1 MLDFLNAIVGGILL
15 GGIYS
20 LVALGIVII
29 YKSSKILS
37 FTQGGFL
44 VMGAIT
50 GWAMLG
56 PFGLHPF
63 IGITL
68 ALAICTFFGYI
79 VNRLALRPIIGEPL
93 MTSILITI
101 ALSWLF
107 DSLSIIA
114 IGGKQ
119 RAFPIQI
126 SNSQLNIAGINLSVT
141 MLLCFLIAFALFIFF
156 ILFYRYHR
164 VGLAM
169 RGTAEDHEVMQNLGI
184 RVKNMLDYSW
194 MIAALC
200 GGVSGI
206 LLASIISVNI
216 NLSSIGLT
224 ALVVVLVAGLESIP
238 GVLIVGPMI
247 GILENLAVYLDPYV
261 GGGSREVIPFIIL
274 LIILLIKPYGLFG
287 LKRIERI

>member
-20 LVALGIVII
+20 LVALGVVII

-44 VMGAIT
+44 VMGAIS

-56 PFGLHPF
+56 PFGLPPF

-68 ALAICTFFGYI
+68 ALVICTFFGYI

-126 SNSQLNIAGINLSVT
+126 SSKQLEIAGINLSVT
-141 MLLCFLIAFALFIFF
+141 LLLCFLIALALFIFF

-184 RVKNMLDYSW
+184 KVKNMLDYSW

-216 NLSSIGLT
+216 NLSTIGLT

-247 GILENLAVYLDPYV
+247 GVLENLAVYLDPYV